1 MVATNSQSADELA
14 APLDLLLTSSAIG
27 MADRLM
33 PNVAWSRF
41 ALNLA
46 KQPRIVASRAA
57 SLGRELLSIA
67 EGRSEVAPAKGDKRF
82 ADPAWRGNP
91 LLHRTMQA
99 YLATNGTVDQL
110 FSDANLDWR
119 DAERIRFVLDFL
131 SEGLSPSNNP
141 VLNPLGWKALIDTGG
156 RSAVRGLRHFVSD
169 MASAPRVPSMVE
181 PDAFTLGKTIAV
193 TPGSVVFRCEEFELI
208 QYAPQTEKVFSA
220 PLLMV
225 PPVINKFYIM
235 DISPGRSMIEYF
247 LREGIQVFAISWR
260 NPTAEQRNWGFDA
273 YGQAILNAL
282 DAVEK
287 ITQSDRT
294 HLQASC
300 SGGILAAM
308 TAAHLNATGEGQ
320 RLAGLTLMVTVLD
333 QTKAGFA
340 AAAIDEE
347 AANIAIALS
356 QRKGYLDGRS
366 LAEVFAWLRPT
377 DLVWRYWVNNYV
389 EGKSP
394 AAFDVLYWNADTTRM
409 AAALHRDMVTM
420 GLHNSLATPGAVS
433 MLGTPGGPQPVDHRC
448 LRGGGDRRPHI
459 AVAGLLSQCPAARYQ
474 ESALCALVQ
483 RTHRVAGQPAGQPQG
498 ELPRRRCGRARSGVL
513 AGVGRAAHGLLVARL
528 RLLVRR
534 PQRREEG
541 RTTIARRRRY
551 GATGAGSRFLRART
565 LNIERGCMTTV
576 LEEPADLLK
585 LVGQR
590 LGTTDWIQ
598 ITQDQ
603 VDRFADATGDK
614 QWIHT
619 DPQRAAKGP
628 YKGTIAHGYLTLSLA
643 PVVISQVLQIRELT
657 AALNYGLNKVR
668 FPMPLPVGS
677 QVRAAVTVMS
687 AQQKTSGVESVF
699 TLTYEIDG
707 EDRPACVADVIVL
720 YP

>member
-1 MVATNSQSADELA
+1 VVVTTSRSADELA
-14 APLDLLLTSSAIG
+14 APLDLLLTSSAVG

-41 ALNLA
+41 ALSLA
-46 KQPRIVASRAA
+46 KQPRTVASRAA
-57 SLGRELLSIA
+57 SLGRELVAIA
-67 EGRSEVAPAKGDKRF
+67 EGRSELAPSKGDKRF

-99 YLATNGTVDQL
+99 YLAANNTVDQF

-131 SEGLSPSNNP
+131 TEALAPSNNP

-156 RSAVRGLRHFVSD
+156 RSAVRGLRHFVDD
-169 MASAPRVPSMVE
+169 MLSAPRIPSMVE
-181 PDAFTLGKTIAV
+181 ADAFTLGKDIAA
-193 TPGSVVFRCEEFELI
+193 TAGSVVFRCEEFELI
-208 QYAPQTEKVFSA
+208 QYAPHTDKVFSV

-247 LREGIQVFAISWR
+247 LRQGIQVFAISWR
-260 NPTAEQRNWGFDA
+260 NPTAEHENWGFDT

-333 QTKAGFA
+333 QRKAGFA

-356 QRKGYLDGRS
+356 ARKGFLDGRS

-433 MLGTPGGPQPVDHRC
+433 MLGTPVDLNQLTTDAYVVAGIADHISPWQACYRSARLLGIKNLRFALSSSGHIASLVNPPGNTRASYRLGGVDEADPDFWVESAEQHADSWWPDFVAW
-448 LRGGGDRRPHI
+448 LGDRSGEKKD
-459 AVAGLLSQCPAARYQ
+459 A
-474 ESALCALVQ
+474 
-483 RTHRVAGQPAGQPQG
+483 PQSLG
-498 ELPRRRCGRARSGVL
+498 
-513 AGVGRAAHGLLVARL
+513 
-528 RLLVRR
+528 
-534 PQRREEG
+534 
-541 RTTIARRRRY
+541 
-551 GATGAGSRFLRART
+551 GAGMAPLEAAPGT
-565 LNIERGCMTTV
+565 YV
-576 LEEPADLLK
+576 LD
-585 LVGQR
+585 
-590 LGTTDWIQ
+590 
-598 ITQDQ
+598 
-603 VDRFADATGDK
+603 
-614 QWIHT
+614 H
-619 DPQRAAKGP
+619 
-628 YKGTIAHGYLTLSLA
+628 
-643 PVVISQVLQIRELT
+643 
-657 AALNYGLNKVR
+657 
-668 FPMPLPVGS
+668 
-677 QVRAAVTVMS
+677 
-687 AQQKTSGVESVF
+687 
-699 TLTYEIDG
+699 
-707 EDRPACVADVIVL
+707 
-720 YP
+720 